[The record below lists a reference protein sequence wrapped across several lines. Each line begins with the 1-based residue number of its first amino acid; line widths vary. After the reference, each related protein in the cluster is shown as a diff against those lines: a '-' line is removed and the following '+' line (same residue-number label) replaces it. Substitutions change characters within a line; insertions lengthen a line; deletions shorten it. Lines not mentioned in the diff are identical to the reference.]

1 MLNRLTAAIASATQ
15 PGGAGLAEAV
25 LSITDTLV
33 VVLDPQGRVVR
44 FNPAAERLS
53 GFRFEEVRGQV
64 LWPFVLPEHEVA
76 GVVQAF
82 ESLTA
87 GDYPNRHENHW
98 HTRSGELRYIL
109 WSNTALLDA
118 RGRVALVV
126 ATGVDVTR
134 EREAR
139 QALQESEDRFRALFE
154 QSADGVVL
162 LDPHDPEVPW
172 RIVDCNE
179 AFCRMNGYARDE
191 LVGQSVDLLHP
202 YPMMAEEGGELFAW
216 ICEEGQVHGEGSH
229 LHRDGTVFPIESASS
244 VVKVGGRELILGQ
257 DRDIRDRKR
266 TEEQLRLLAAQLA
279 HDSQHDALTGL
290 PNRTLLLDRLQVE
303 LRRAARDGRALA
315 VIHLNLDGFRRVN
328 DTLGHAVGDAVLRE
342 VARRL
347 QEDVRPS
354 DTVAR
359 LGGDEFVVLIPDV
372 SGRPEAGGVA
382 RRLQAAL
389 AQPIDVDGQPV
400 NVRGSMGVA
409 VSPPDS
415 SLPANLLRQ
424 ADLAM
429 TQAKREGKNGV
440 QFFQKSLDA
449 AVHGQLHLEA
459 RLRAALDAGGLHL
472 HYQPQVDTTTGA
484 LLGFEALV
492 RWTDTQLGLVSP
504 ARFIPLAEEA
514 GLIGD
519 LGEWVLNEAC
529 RQAAEWGL
537 RVPIAVNVSA
547 AEVAQEDFTQ
557 RVHATLRRHGLDGG
571 QLKLEVTERLSVQD
585 LQRAARQLAQLHGLG
600 VQLSLDDFGTGQSSV
615 STLLQLPLNELKLD
629 RSLIVGVAESR
640 IEQRVVSALI
650 SLGRSLNLTVI
661 VEGVETPE
669 QLRVLRDLG
678 CGAVQGYLTGR
689 PGPASM
695 WTPHL
700 GGPLPLNLPE
710 RSAGAGDGEPL
721 LN

>member
-1 MLNRLTAAIASATQ
+1 MLTRLTAAIASATQ

-44 FNPAAERLS
+44 FNAAAEALS
-53 GFRFEEVRGQV
+53 GYSFEELRGQV
-64 LWPFVLPEHEVA
+64 LWPFVLPEPEVE
-76 GVVQAF
+76 GVVATF
-82 ESLTA
+82 EALTA
-87 GDYPNRHENHW
+87 GDFPNRYENHW
-98 HTRSGELRYIL
+98 RTREGHLRYIL

-134 EREAR
+134 ERDERRAR
-139 QALQESEDRFRALFE
+139 QESEDRFRVLFE
-154 QSADGVVL
+154 RSADGVVL
-162 LDPHDPEVPW
+162 IDPNDPQVPW

-179 AFCRMNGYARDE
+179 AFCRMNGYERHE
-191 LVGQSVDLLHP
+191 LVGQSIDLLHP
-202 YPMMAEEGGELFAW
+202 YPMMVEDGPDLLAW
-216 ICEEGQVHGEGSH
+216 IREEQQVHGEGSH
-229 LHRDGTVFPIESASS
+229 LHRDGSVFPIESASS
-244 VVKVGGRELILGQ
+244 LVSVGGREMILGQ

-290 PNRTLLLDRLQVE
+290 PNRTLMLDRLQME
-303 LRRAARDGRALA
+303 LRRLARDERALA
-315 VIHLNLDGFRRVN
+315 VISINLDGFRRVN

-342 VARRL
+342 VAQRL

-359 LGGDEFVVLIPDV
+359 LGGDEFVVLLPDV
-372 SGRPEAGGVA
+372 GGRSEAAGVA
-382 RRLQAAL
+382 RRLQGVLAA
-389 AQPIDVDGQPV
+389 PFHVDGTPV
-400 NVRGSMGVA
+400 TVRCSMGVA

-429 TQAKREGKNGV
+429 TQAKREGKNSV
-440 QFFQKSLDA
+440 QFFRKSMDA
-449 AVHGQLHLEA
+449 AVHGQLHLEN
-459 RLRAALDAGGLHL
+459 RLRHALQDGGLHL
-472 HYQPQVDTTTGA
+472 HYQPQVDTATGA

-492 RWTDTQLGLVSP
+492 RWTDQQLGLVSP
-504 ARFIPLAEEA
+504 ARFVPLAEEA

-519 LGEWVLNEAC
+519 LGAWVLDEAC
-529 RQAAEWGL
+529 RQAAAWSL
-537 RVPIAVNVSA
+537 RVPVAVNVSA
-547 AEVAQEDFTQ
+547 LEVAQEDFTQ
-557 RVHATLRRHGLDGG
+557 RVHDTLRRHGLDGG
-571 QLKLEVTERLSVQD
+571 QLKLEITERLTVQD
-585 LQRAARQLAQLHGLG
+585 LQRAARQLAQVQALG

-629 RSLIVGVAESR
+629 RSLITGIAESP
-640 IEQRVVSALI
+640 IEQRVVGALI
-650 SLGRSLNLTVI
+650 GLGRSLNLTVI

-669 QLRVLRDLG
+669 QMQALRNLG

-700 GGPLPLNLPE
+700 T
-710 RSAGAGDGEPL
+710 AGAPLDVAAAGLGGEGGAL

>member
-1 MLNRLTAAIASATQ
+1 MLNRLTAALASATQ
-15 PGGAGLAEAV
+15 PGGAGLAEAILNV
-25 LSITDTLV
+25 TDTLV
-33 VVLDPQGRVVR
+33 VVLDPQGRVLR

-53 GFRFEEVRGQV
+53 GYRCEEVRGQV
-64 LWPFVLPEHEVA
+64 LWPFVLPEDEVE
-76 GVVQAF
+76 GVMGAF
-82 ESLTA
+82 GALTA

-98 HTRSGELRYIL
+98 QTRSGERRYIL
-109 WSNTALLDA
+109 WSNTALLDV
-118 RGRVALVV
+118 RGRVALIV

-134 EREAR
+134 EREERRAR
-139 QALQESEDRFRALFE
+139 QDSEAQFRVLFE

-162 LDPHDPEVPW
+162 IDPHDPDVAW

-179 AFCRMNGYARDE
+179 AFCRMNGYARAE
-191 LVGQSVDLLHP
+191 LLGQSIDLLHP
-202 YPMMAEEGGELFAW
+202 YPMMAAEGEELLAW
-216 ICEEGQVHGEGSH
+216 IREEEQVRGEGTH
-229 LHRDGTVFPIESASS
+229 LHRDGTVFPIESASTL
-244 VVKVGGRELILGQ
+244 VMVGGRELILGQ
-257 DRDIRDRKR
+257 DRDIRERR
-266 TEEQLRLLAAQLA
+266 RAEEQLRQLSAQLA

-328 DTLGHAVGDAVLRE
+328 DTLGHAGGDAVLRE

-359 LGGDEFVVLIPDV
+359 LNGDEFVVLIPDV
-372 SGRPEAGGVA
+372 GARAQAAGVA
-382 RRLQAAL
+382 RRLQEVL
-389 AQPIDVDGQPV
+389 LPPVLVDGQPV
-400 NVRGSMGVA
+400 NVRASLGVA
-409 VSPPDS
+409 LSPPDS

-429 TQAKREGKNGV
+429 TQARREGRSGV
-440 QFFQKSLDA
+440 QFFQASLDA
-449 AVHGQLHLEA
+449 AVHGQLHLET
-459 RLRAALDAGGLHL
+459 RLRAALEAGGLHL
-472 HYQPQVDTTTGA
+472 HYQPQVDAWTGE

-492 RWTDTQLGLVSP
+492 RWTDARLGLVSP

-514 GLIGD
+514 GLIGQ
-519 LGEWVLNEAC
+519 LGAWVLDEAC

-547 AEVAQEDFTQ
+547 AEVAQEHFTQ
-557 RVHATLRRHGLDGG
+557 QVHDTLRRHGLDGG
-571 QLKLEVTERLSVQD
+571 QLKLEVTERLTVQD
-585 LQRAARQLAQLHGLG
+585 LQRAARQLAQVQALG

-615 STLLQLPLNELKLD
+615 STLLHLPLNELKLD
-629 RSLIVGVAESR
+629 RSLIAGVAESP

-669 QLRVLRDLG
+669 QLRALRDLG

-700 GGPLPLNLPE
+700 GGPLPLNLPD
-710 RSAGAGDGEPL
+710 RGAADGGEPL